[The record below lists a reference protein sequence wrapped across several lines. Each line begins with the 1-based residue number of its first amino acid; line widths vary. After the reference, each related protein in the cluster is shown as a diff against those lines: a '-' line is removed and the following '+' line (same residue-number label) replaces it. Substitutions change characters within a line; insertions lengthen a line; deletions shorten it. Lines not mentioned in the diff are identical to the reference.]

1 MVLEFMSTLTTVMAI
16 LDPAEAGQLDEYCTG
31 YVYGLEGSKVM
42 VTLANRFVNP
52 KDKDGNTVPFK
63 EQKEK
68 LSKIDFNPGDVIKKT
83 AKDIEKG
90 VTGIAKDVV
99 GTINNVI
106 KKKTGE
112 TIAAAGAGSDEL

>member
-52 KDKDGNTVPFK
+52 KDKDGNTIPFK

-83 AKDIEKG
+83 AKDFEKG